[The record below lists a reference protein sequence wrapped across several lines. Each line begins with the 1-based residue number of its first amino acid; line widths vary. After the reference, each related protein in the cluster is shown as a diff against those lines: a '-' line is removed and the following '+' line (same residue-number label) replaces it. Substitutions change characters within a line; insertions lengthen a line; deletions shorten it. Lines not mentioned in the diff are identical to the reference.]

1 MAFCEKCG
9 TELKDGAVF
18 CTNCGNKIKEQAG
31 AVKQTVATPHIEA
44 AKKTSKKLFIG
55 AGAAVVAVI
64 ALVAVVSNKSVKL
77 DVEENTTITASGFDG
92 NGTLDINIDK
102 EALGWELMDADYIP
116 EDQESALLDSI
127 EVVPSDKEGLAN
139 GDEVTLKV
147 KYQESLA
154 KKLKVK
160 VKKTEWKYKVENLD
174 EVEEIDPFDYI
185 EVSFKGIA
193 PNGTASVTT
202 KDISS
207 TYGCLSYQADT
218 VKGLSNGDEITIEC
232 TSDEKT
238 YIDRGYKFTETS
250 KKYTVEGLQAYVAA
264 PSDIDKKTME
274 TLQTEAADIV
284 SSYLE
289 EQSTDRQ
296 VNNSGLN
303 YEGSL
308 VLMRKEF
315 SGWLSNN
322 EVILIYTTTVSGG
335 EDGDIDPTVI
345 YYPIRFENVVINEDG
360 KIEYEKVG
368 KAYMADT
375 NIEFG
380 WGFRLEGYED
390 SSKMASDLAKS
401 KTDQFT
407 YEVSKELK
415 ELFE

>member
-1 MAFCEKCG
+1 MAFCENCGAELKSGVAFCTMCG
-9 TELKDGAVF
+9 TKVK
-18 CTNCGNKIKEQAG
+18 GNQAQP
-31 AVKQTVATPHIEA
+31 VVTKTVTT
-44 AKKTSKKLFIG
+44 KKPMNKMFIG
-55 AGAAVVAVI
+55 VAAVAVAVI
-64 ALVAVVSNKSVKL
+64 AIIAFVATRGVKL
-77 DVEENTTITASGFDG
+77 DIEECTEVTTKGYDG
-92 NGTLDINIDK
+92 NGKISIDID
-102 EALGWELMDADYIP
+102 EDALSWELMDAEYISA
-116 EDQESALLDSI
+116 EQEASFLDSI
-127 EVVPSDKEGLAN
+127 EVVASEDEGLSN
-139 GDEVTLKV
+139 GQEIKLAV
-147 KYQESLA
+147 KYNEKLA

-193 PNGTASVTT
+193 PNGTASITT

-284 SSYLE
+284 SAYLE

-315 SGWLSNN
+315 SGWSSNN

-360 KIEYEKVG
+360 EIEYEKVG